1 MIRNGRDGRLIF
13 TDERER
19 QAGVAPPEVRLMHP
33 SGVTRHLASGTAI
46 TKGKKSN
53 DDCHIKGEYAIHFFS
68 HLQILP
74 QVPSNHEKKKYSKSS
89 TNIFYFKKSISK
101 FFSKKNYGS
110 QFFNVF
116 KIRPRLLISIN

>member
-68 HLQILP
+68 YLQILP
-74 QVPSNHEKKKYSKSS
+74 QVPSNHEKK
-89 TNIFYFKKSISK
+89 NIPKVQPTFSISK
-101 FFSKKNYGS
+101 SLFQNFFRKKTTVLNSLTFSKFAQDS
-110 QFFNVF
+110 
-116 KIRPRLLISIN
+116 